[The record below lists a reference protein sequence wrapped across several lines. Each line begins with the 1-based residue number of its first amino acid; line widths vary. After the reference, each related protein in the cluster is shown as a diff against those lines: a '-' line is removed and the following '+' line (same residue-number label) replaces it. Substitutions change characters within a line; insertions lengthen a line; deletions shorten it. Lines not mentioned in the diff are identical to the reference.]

1 MANFSAAQRR
11 QLADSGAAM
20 ADGSYPIRN
29 QADLDNAIQ
38 AIGRGS
44 APHADIR
51 AHIVKR
57 AKALGLTGALP
68 ASWSG
73 PKRSARQMMSSG

>member
-1 MANFSAAQRR
+1 MADFSAAQRR
-11 QLADSGAAM
+11 QLAASGAAM

-29 QADLDNAIQ
+29 RADLKDAVD

-44 APHADIR
+44 APHAEIR

-57 AKALGLTGALP
+57 AKALGCTDALP
-68 ASWSG
+68 ASWSS
-73 PKRSARQMMSSG
+73 KRGARQMMSGT